1 MAQNPEP
8 PASNS
13 TEDIDKLDLD
23 QMNLTETT
31 KRDYNAN
38 DVIIAYSASDARAW
52 HPLSPELTTLF
63 EGWTTFSWEFP
74 LDRPGFTSALTSIK
88 FTPYISGAHQRGCI
102 SRDKPENIIP
112 LQYST
117 VLKNL
122 EVLQQHGADDG
133 EVFNDMDAPAS
144 FVDIAFQELYEAV
157 RASYDMPPKLPSD
170 AILMYSIHLA
180 ATV

>member
-8 PASNS
+8 PASNY

-63 EGWTTFSWEFP
+63 EGWTTLSWELP
-74 LDRPGFTSALTSIK
+74 LDLPGFTGALMPIK
-88 FTPYISGAHQRGCI
+88 FTPWISGAHQRECI
-102 SRDKPENIIP
+102 SRDEPENIIP
-112 LQYST
+112 LQYSM
-117 VLKNL
+117 VLKKL
-122 EVLQQHGADDG
+122 EGFQQHGADDG
-133 EVFNDMDAPAS
+133 EIFDDMEAPAS

-157 RASYDMPPKLPSD
+157 RASYDMSPELPSD
-170 AILMYSIHLA
+170 AILMYGIHLA
-180 ATV
+180 AAV